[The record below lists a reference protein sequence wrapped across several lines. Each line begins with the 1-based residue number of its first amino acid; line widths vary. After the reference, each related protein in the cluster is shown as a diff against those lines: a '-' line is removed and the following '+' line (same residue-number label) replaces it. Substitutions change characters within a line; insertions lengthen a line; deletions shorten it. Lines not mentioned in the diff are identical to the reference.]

1 MKNKVGKTFTLETR
15 LDPRLAGRLIEYFDV
30 MTVYYSKIFCHLWQ
44 MVNRCS
50 IDILGS
56 GLKSVTNTYLQNKFC
71 ISKRFANAVISDVK
85 GRYKAVAELKK
96 YELSIMEAKKERL
109 IGRIEILKQ
118 YINAKKIVIGRA
130 DFLTLEVYRKRKQ
143 SLYQKQCR
151 LNRLGHK
158 IDKLKSA
165 IAHNKYSICFGTKKL
180 FLAQY
185 HLEENGF
192 SCHEKWLQAF
202 RNNRDKYVFYLG
214 SADETAGNQ
223 MFQLFPVAGADD
235 AFRIRVRSIFDWDK
249 KECLGY
255 CPDERYISGACRFKY
270 KFFTDYLRNHL
281 SGENRIAV
289 SYRIVRKNRKFYLQ
303 AMFTYSPENSSRVYT
318 TKTYGVVGLDY
329 NDGFIQAAETDFAGN
344 LVGLKK
350 YNLLFHGT
358 GNKAKSEIC
367 EVVSKIVKDCISKGK
382 DLVIENLDFKKK
394 KAQTYSSCSF
404 RNKKYNKMIHQFDY
418 TRYKEVIDNS
428 CCRNNVNLVLVNP
441 ANTSKIA
448 GKKYCSS
455 MKLGIHQGA
464 AYVISRRGQGFK
476 DYLNKK
482 GKIKQ
487 IA

>member
-1 MKNKVGKTFTLETR
+1 MKNKTGKTFTLETR
-15 LDPRLAGRLIEYFDV
+15 LDPRLAGGLIEYFDL

-44 MVNRCS
+44 MVNRRS

-56 GLKSVTNTYLQNKFC
+56 GLKSVTNTYLQNRFC

-96 YELSIMEAKKERL
+96 YELSVIQAKKDKLSRQ
-109 IGRIEILKQ
+109 IEILKQ
-118 YINAKKIVIGRA
+118 YINTKKAVIGQA
-130 DFLTLEVYRKRKQ
+130 DSITLETYRKRKQ

-151 LNRLGHK
+151 FNKLGYK

-165 IAHNKYSICFGTKKL
+165 IACNRYSVCFGTKKL

-185 HLEENGF
+185 HLKENGF

-202 RNNRDKYVFYLG
+202 RDNRDKYVFYLG

-223 MFQLFPVAGADD
+223 MFQLFPVNGIDD
-235 AFRIRVRSIFDWDK
+235 AFRIRIRSMFDWDK

-255 CPDERYISGACRFKY
+255 YPDERYISGACRFKY
-270 KFFTDYLRNHL
+270 KFFADYLRNYL
-281 SGENRIAV
+281 SGDNRIAV
-289 SYRIVRKNRKFYLQ
+289 SYRVVRKGRKFYLQ
-303 AMFTYSPENSSRVYT
+303 AMFTYIPENSSLVYT
-318 TKTYGVVGLDY
+318 AKKYGVVGLDY
-329 NDGFIQAAETDFAGN
+329 NDGFIQAAETDSVGN

-367 EVVSKIVKDCISKGK
+367 KVVSEIVKDCISKGK

-404 RNKKYNKMIHQFDY
+404 KNKKYNKMIHQFDY
-418 TRYKEVIDNS
+418 NRYKEVIDNS
-428 CCRNNVNLVLVNP
+428 CYRNKVNLILVNP

-448 GKKYCSS
+448 GKKYCSF

-464 AYVISRRGQGFK
+464 AYVIARRGQGFK

-482 GKIKQ
+482 RKVKQ
-487 IA
+487 KA